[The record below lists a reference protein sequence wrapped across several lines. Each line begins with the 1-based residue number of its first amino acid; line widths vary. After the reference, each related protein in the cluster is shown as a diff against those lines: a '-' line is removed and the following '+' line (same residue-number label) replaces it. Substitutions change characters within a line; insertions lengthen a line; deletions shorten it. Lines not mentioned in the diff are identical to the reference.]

1 MVGQVLVRG
10 ADPSPHPLYLGGRS
24 PRYWVCAYANN
35 QWTLASEL
43 VEDLAET
50 SFARA
55 MRISMGTVSVV
66 DRSAGCFGRIWCVY
80 ELSYSVRREDKKEF
94 KYDIVTAKAWD
105 DHGAVAI
112 DAVRIAAR

>member
-1 MVGQVLVRG
+1 M
-10 ADPSPHPLYLGGRS
+10 AN

-35 QWTLASEL
+35 QWTLDSEL

-80 ELSYSVRREDKKEF
+80 ELSYSVSREGAEARCRGKVRRLREGGALADAAPLQP
-94 KYDIVTAKAWD
+94 DGGTA
-105 DHGAVAI
+105 
-112 DAVRIAAR
+112 AAG